1 MDIEN
6 SERIRVLEN
15 SGANKELEIA
25 RISDEL
31 VMREQEC
38 SNLLVLR
45 EQYEN

>member
-1 MDIEN
+1 MDLET

-15 SGANKELEIA
+15 NGANRELEIA
-25 RISDEL
+25 RMSDEL